1 MNNALANEDVNKFKS
16 RMIFLMFPLFI
27 IIGFFVFLFG
37 LTNRT
42 LHCAYGGANGYACQT
57 DLKIFAFNLD
67 TDNFSNITKAVSVA
81 SRRSG
86 SKSRTTYQMQFVNQN
101 GQNFAYTR
109 TWTSMYGKVNK
120 EVLAVNKYFADG
132 RDFNYT
138 FARDWFLIIFGLL
151 FAGVPMLILFLISH
165 NPNDTGFRDFDA
177 QKFLAKKDLSK
188 MSNEEILA
196 FIKQKNDTGK

>member
-1 MNNALANEDVNKFKS
+1 MNNTFANEDVNKFKS

-27 IIGFFVFLFG
+27 IIGFFVLLFG

-42 LHCAYGGANGYACQT
+42 LQCTYVGVNAYNCQT
-57 DLKIFAFNLD
+57 NLKIFAFNLD

-86 SKSRTTYQMQFVNQN
+86 SEVYQMQFVNQS
-101 GQNFAYTR
+101 GQNFAYISS
-109 TWTSMYGKVNK
+109 WTSMHGKVNK
-120 EVLAVNKYFADG
+120 EVAAVNKYFDGG

-165 NPNDTGFRDFDA
+165 NSNDTGFRDFDA

-188 MSNEEILA
+188 MSNDEILA
-196 FIKQKNDTGK
+196 FIKQKNNTEK